1 MDDRKLNPLRL
12 LIAVGILGYFGWLFV
27 QPSPQTE
34 AQKAP
39 PAPASRPT
47 SQSQPEPSACS
58 ARVEQVGIST
68 YEVRLRIS
76 GSANTILVY
85 TDQGTVTASTTEAG
99 SAGEYR
105 VRTPGPATAVQLDGC
120 PPLDLR

>member
-1 MDDRKLNPLRL
+1 M
-12 LIAVGILGYFGWLFV
+12 
-27 QPSPQTE
+27 
-34 AQKAP
+34 
-39 PAPASRPT
+39 
-47 SQSQPEPSACS
+47 
-58 ARVEQVGIST
+58 GIST